1 MNEVANSFLT
11 IFDNEKVLSGNEGI
25 SINDLKRL
33 EMKSLNIMS
42 CNTGYLNHKDNV
54 ATKFLKTQNA
64 MEVYSWDG
72 SVVYN
77 KMFGFRD
84 IGFGGYVPGLAGS
97 QRYFE
102 AWAKPYEKRK
112 LFGRTVYTWNKDK
125 TDIVVSTAYVGD
137 RIQLKYPM
145 CDGID

>member
-1 MNEVANSFLT
+1 VNEATNSFLT

-33 EMKSLNIMS
+33 EMKNLNIMS
-42 CNTGYLNHKDNV
+42 CNTGHLNHKD
-54 ATKFLKTQNA
+54 
-64 MEVYSWDG
+64 
-72 SVVYN
+72 
-77 KMFGFRD
+77 
-84 IGFGGYVPGLAGS
+84 I
-97 QRYFE
+97 
-102 AWAKPYEKRK
+102 
-112 LFGRTVYTWNKDK
+112 VYTWNKDK